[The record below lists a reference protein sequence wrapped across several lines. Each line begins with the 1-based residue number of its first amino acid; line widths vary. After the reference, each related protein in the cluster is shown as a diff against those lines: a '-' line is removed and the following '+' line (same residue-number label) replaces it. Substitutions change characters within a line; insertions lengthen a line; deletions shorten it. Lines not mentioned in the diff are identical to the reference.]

1 MRLNQAFRVIT
12 KLENKMSSRKKFSS
26 TLRGSLASL
35 GSSVHRIPQ
44 ARILDWIAREPSP
57 ENLSDPETELG
68 SLALEDSLPCEPQGK
83 PQN

>member
-12 KLENKMSSRKKFSS
+12 KLENKMSSKKKSSS
-26 TLRGSLASL
+26 TLPGSLASL
-35 GSSVHRIPQ
+35 GSSVHRILQ
-44 ARILDWIAREPSP
+44 ARILDWIARESSP

-68 SLALEDSLPCEPQGK
+68 FLALEDSLPCEPQGK